1 MWLLLA
7 ALCTAQAKDTDDHAA
22 RWAKV
27 EVRAR
32 RSYHLGWWAGFLGTS
47 TKLGGTVLNH
57 PHVQLGGAITQKSG
71 VGLMLA
77 SGLRERRAILGMGG
91 DIGAARGRLGLL
103 MWGLSGVLDIGGPR
117 IAEEL
122 APLGSQA
129 QLDLGL
135 EIGGMA
141 ATLASYVLAVSQHR
155 HNLLV
160 SAEVSQA
167 SAIDWQWQPVVTD
180 SMAGGRVLGRF

>member
-7 ALCTAQAKDTDDHAA
+7 ALCTAQAKDTDDQSL
-22 RWAKV
+22 RWAQV
-27 EVRAR
+27 EARAR
-32 RSYHLGWWAGFLGTS
+32 RSYHIGWWAGFLGTS
-47 TKLGGTVLNH
+47 TKLGGTLLNY
-57 PHVQLGGAITQKSG
+57 PQVELGGAITQKSG

-77 SGLRERRAILGMGG
+77 SGLRERRAVQGLGG

-117 IAEEL
+117 IAQEL

-129 QLDLGL
+129 ELDLGL
-135 EIGGMA
+135 EVAGIG

-155 HNLLV
+155 RNQLASDERSRS
-160 SAEVSQA
+160 SAVE
-167 SAIDWQWQPVVTD
+167 WQVQPVVSDT
-180 SMAGGRVLGRF
+180 MTGGRVTGRF